1 MIKKIDKFSPL
12 PMYYQ
17 LQTDLISKINAGQLK
32 SGDCLPSEKEL
43 MRQYNV
49 SRTTVRTAV
58 ANLVTS
64 GHLEKRRGVGT
75 FVRPPH
81 LDTNQWELNHIKS
94 FQQQLE
100 AEGHRVSTKVLA
112 FEKIQT
118 SPELTQIFTAKETDF
133 YRIKRL
139 RYSDN
144 NPIVFDTTFLP
155 MSLAAHLE
163 QFNLNNH
170 SLFQILQTHYQIKL
184 CYGEKI
190 LQASSANQTDAEVLK
205 LNVGDPIQTVK
216 TKTYSDQN
224 RLVEYSISHD
234 SGAYSEYKILLH
246 Y

>member
-1 MIKKIDKFSPL
+1 
-12 PMYYQ
+12 MYYQ

-100 AEGHRVSTKVLA
+100 SEGHRVSTKVLA

-144 NPIVFDTTFLP
+144 NPIVFDTTFVP